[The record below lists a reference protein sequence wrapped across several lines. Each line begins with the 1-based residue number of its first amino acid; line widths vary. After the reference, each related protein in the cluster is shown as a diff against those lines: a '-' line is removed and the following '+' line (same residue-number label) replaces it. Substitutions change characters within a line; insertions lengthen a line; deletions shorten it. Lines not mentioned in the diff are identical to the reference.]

1 MPKGPLLLV
10 RSAPRF
16 LLGSLMGGIKAASG
30 CLVCQEYGTTGR
42 DFILSVTLAEQLQ
55 QRRPKVSLYPQTD
68 ARDEAVEKVKNGGKT
83 PFMIFAYCSRHVC
96 LAF

>member
-16 LLGSLMGGIKAASG
+16 LLGSLMAGIKAASG
-30 CLVCQEYGTTGR
+30 RLVCQEYGTTGR

-55 QRRPKVSLYPQTD
+55 QRRPKVSLIHKAMHETRRSKRLKTA
-68 ARDEAVEKVKNGGKT
+68 ARL
-83 PFMIFAYCSRHVC
+83 P
-96 LAF
+96 L